1 MILYFLL
8 AVGPLDGRLPDMGVN
23 TPENFQL
30 ITSIASAVS
39 IALSNVIATGLGVSV
54 RQRREHE
61 HEIAAWA
68 ARAAQLGSVT
78 ERNRIAREM
87 HDVVAHSLT
96 VMVSLAD
103 GAAVVVKKDPARAA
117 EVLGELSRT
126 GRTAL
131 ADMRRVLGV
140 LRDDSAPGQA
150 PREPLAAA
158 DSLGKLLEGFRTAG
172 LPLHYTHT
180 GPSLPDDAAFQLTVY
195 RIVQESL
202 TNVLRYGRS
211 LGRVDVAIARDGP
224 TVTVDVVDDG
234 KGTVDSGGSAAAP
247 AALGSAGPVGTGR
260 GLAGM
265 LERARIYAGTVE
277 AGRSARSRLARARR
291 AALERR
297 QRKQRHMS
305 QGVAMG
311 EAGPIRILLV
321 DDQPLLRMGFRLIL
335 EGEDDL
341 GIVGEASDGAEA
353 IRQVRELAPDV
364 VLMDV
369 RMPVLDGIEATR
381 AITRSG
387 AGARVII
394 LTTFDLDEYAFA
406 GLQAGAS
413 AFLLKDVAP
422 AELVSA
428 VRVVAS
434 GDAVVAPRITRRLLE
449 TYVRGNAAAPA
460 AGSPRRA
467 RQRPGPAAAGV
478 RAARDPLLE
487 DLTPRETEML
497 GAMAE
502 GLSNAEIAHRYFLS
516 EATVKTHVRRILTK
530 LHLRDRVQAV
540 VYAYETGLV
549 VPSNP
554 DY

>member
-1 MILYFLL
+1 MS
-8 AVGPLDGRLPDMGVN
+8 
-23 TPENFQL
+23 E
-30 ITSIASAVS
+30 
-39 IALSNVIATGLGVSV
+39 
-54 RQRREHE
+54 
-61 HEIAAWA
+61 
-68 ARAAQLGSVT
+68 
-78 ERNRIAREM
+78 
-87 HDVVAHSLT
+87 
-96 VMVSLAD
+96 
-103 GAAVVVKKDPARAA
+103 
-117 EVLGELSRT
+117 GE
-126 GRTAL
+126 
-131 ADMRRVLGV
+131 
-140 LRDDSAPGQA
+140 P
-150 PREPLAAA
+150 
-158 DSLGKLLEGFRTAG
+158 
-172 LPLHYTHT
+172 
-180 GPSLPDDAAFQLTVY
+180 
-195 RIVQESL
+195 
-202 TNVLRYGRS
+202 
-211 LGRVDVAIARDGP
+211 
-224 TVTVDVVDDG
+224 
-234 KGTVDSGGSAAAP
+234 
-247 AALGSAGPVGTGR
+247 
-260 GLAGM
+260 
-265 LERARIYAGTVE
+265 
-277 AGRSARSRLARARR
+277 
-291 AALERR
+291 
-297 QRKQRHMS
+297 MS
-305 QGVAMG
+305 

-341 GIVGEASDGAEA
+341 AVVGEASDGAEA
-353 IRQVRELAPDV
+353 IRQVRELEPDV

-387 AGARVII
+387 AEARIII

-406 GLQAGAS
+406 GFQAGAS

-422 AELVSA
+422 AELISA

-449 TYVRGNAAAPA
+449 TYVRGNGNGPA
-460 AGSPRRA
+460 AGGA
-467 RQRPGPAAAGV
+467 PAQAASGGAPAGV
-478 RAARDPLLE
+478 RPARDPLLE